1 MRLNLQVKE
10 YYGIVRKGLGLSSR
24 KKWCFF
30 CHFLFCVFFLAPQV
44 IPVTSKADFD
54 MLKSRIASTKAEIR
68 REGGGMS
75 TSQSP
80 DSSPSSKVCL
90 PFPFPFPHPL
100 PPILPQTGS
109 FPFIRHLKSET
120 SLFEIGR
127 LLMDWTSFI
136 STASPYAVCLQSSR
150 KDEEA
155 VSWAGNLTKTH
166 YLSESVNFYEAVK
179 FPLEQGIGYFF
190 LFKSLF

>member
-1 MRLNLQVKE
+1 MM
-10 YYGIVRKGLGLSSR
+10 I
-24 KKWCFF
+24 FF
-30 CHFLFCVFFLAPQV
+30 AIFFFALMFLAPQV

-80 DSSPSSKVCL
+80 DSSPSSKVC
-90 PFPFPFPHPL
+90 FPLSPL
-100 PPILPQTGS
+100 PLPY
-109 FPFIRHLKSET
+109 
-120 SLFEIGR
+120 LFKIDR

-155 VSWAGNLTKTH
+155 VSWAGNLTKPH
-166 YLSESVNFYEAVK
+166 YLSESVNVFEAVK
-179 FPLEQGIGYFF
+179 FPLELGMGYFF
-190 LFKSLF
+190 IEIASLESSLPLDY

>member
-1 MRLNLQVKE
+1 ML
-10 YYGIVRKGLGLSSR
+10 
-24 KKWCFF
+24 FF
-30 CHFLFCVFFLAPQV
+30 AIFFLALIFLAPQV

-80 DSSPSSKVCL
+80 DSSPSSKVC
-90 PFPFPFPHPL
+90 FSFPHPL

-109 FPFIRHLKSET
+109 FPFICHLKSET
-120 SLFEIGR
+120 YLFKIDR

-190 LFKSLF
+190 LFKSLL